1 MYIIDN
7 CFPDNITCPGLY
19 RCHES
24 TTCLLLREICDGIRQ
39 CRGGDDETS
48 CNATCPDVCLCD
60 GLVYTCKDDIIE
72 DILAILS
79 RESRRLNM
87 SGSTFEN
94 NSLVLGQNFPFL
106 AELILFDCS
115 IHIIKPMTF
124 QYLSNLLYLDLRYNF
139 LEKLDKHTFYGL
151 YQLQIL
157 NIGGNQMIHTME
169 SGVFETLRTITA
181 LNITGTRL
189 DTLQHGVFH
198 GLESL
203 KKLNISRN
211 KISTI
216 DANVFHGLGNV
227 LVLDISSNNIEHFPL
242 DLFFGLDKVAEM
254 HTDKYI
260 YCCMRPQGMSGEN
273 CHAPKD
279 MFASCTNVLGN
290 NLMRISVW
298 VIGTSA
304 LLGNFAVISYRCLRE
319 RELIRTPYGYF
330 IINLGISDLLMG
342 IYLYIIAVADV
353 NFHGEYILH
362 ETSWRES
369 FACKFAGVITTLSS
383 EVSVC
388 FTLLISLQRFIVI
401 KFPLRHK
408 TFLDFKQARN
418 IAMTTWCVFLILTLL
433 PFCDNR
439 YFSDS
444 FYTKTSVCLAMPFAP
459 EKIAGWEYSASIFI
473 FFNGVVF
480 MVVAILYMMIYHE
493 AKSSNRMASK
503 IKQRDMVLARRVFV
517 VVFTDF
523 MCWVPVCILGML
535 VGKFSKNAMSQR
547 SDF

>member
-48 CNATCPDVCLCD
+48 CNATCPEVCLCD

-203 KKLNISRN
+203 EKLNISRN

-216 DANVFHGLGNV
+216 EANVFHGLGNV

-242 DLFFGLDKVAEM
+242 DLFFGLDKMAEM

-260 YCCMRPQGMSGEN
+260 YCCMRPHGMSEEH

-319 RELIRTPYGYF
+319 RELTRTPYGYF